1 MVQVIEDYPNTILEA
16 VIASSQPENYM
27 WRRFGGFIFNLEHI
41 LHLFSSVSVVNF
53 EQVNAGWDYF

>member
-1 MVQVIEDYPNTILEA
+1 MVQVIEDSPNTILEA

>member
-1 MVQVIEDYPNTILEA
+1 MVQVIEDYPNMILEA

-41 LHLFSSVSVVNF
+41 LHLFSSFLLLTLNR
-53 EQVNAGWDYF
+53 

>member
-1 MVQVIEDYPNTILEA
+1 MVQVIEDYPNMILEA

-27 WRRFGGFIFNLEHI
+27 WRRFGGFIFNLEHT

-53 EQVNAGWDYF
+53 EQVNVGWDYF